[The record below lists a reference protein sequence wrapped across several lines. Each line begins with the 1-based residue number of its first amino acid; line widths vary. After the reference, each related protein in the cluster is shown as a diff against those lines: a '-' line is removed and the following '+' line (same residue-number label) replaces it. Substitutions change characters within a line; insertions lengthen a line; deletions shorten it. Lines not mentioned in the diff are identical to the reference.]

1 MSKLYKI
8 GVHTFYRPRDWGD
21 GADKPSWGDPA
32 ATAEAEDKLQSSVSN
47 DGSED
52 D

>member
-32 ATAEAEDKLQSSVSN
+32 ATAEAEDKLQSFGSDDNPN
-47 DGSED
+47 DD
-52 D
+52 